1 MTTTKLISFT
11 ALPNGIAP
19 SGKLKLSVFVAGRY
33 STDPVSDQ
41 KFDLHTDFSQ
51 FADWPSMVS
60 GFGVKL
66 NGGSEIAADTVSAAP
81 RSDLWVNLFPASTYL
96 RPHAFDKTL
105 KGLTFTTYS
114 VKDVHTGL
122 KSIYTYFAKKNPADW
137 PSVED
142 LLDPDSPLRDL

>member
-19 SGKLKLSVFVAGRY
+19 SGKLRLSVFVSGRY

-41 KFDLHTDFSQ
+41 QFDLHTDFSQ

-66 NGGSEIAADTVSAAP
+66 DGGSEIAAISVNTCRAKRLM
-81 RSDLWVNLFPASTYL
+81 RSYQFFIDARSSL
-96 RPHAFDKTL
+96 
-105 KGLTFTTYS
+105 
-114 VKDVHTGL
+114 
-122 KSIYTYFAKKNPADW
+122 
-137 PSVED
+137 
-142 LLDPDSPLRDL
+142 